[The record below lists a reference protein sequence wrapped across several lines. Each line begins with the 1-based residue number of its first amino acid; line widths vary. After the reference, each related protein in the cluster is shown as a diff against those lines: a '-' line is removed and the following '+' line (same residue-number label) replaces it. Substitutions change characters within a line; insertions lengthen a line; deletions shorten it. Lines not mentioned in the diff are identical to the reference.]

1 MTSAGCVCT
10 VFTKLHVNGHDVRLV
25 FVDNISLIWPARA
38 ASASA
43 TGAASAGVGNS
54 SAAGAGAG
62 SGYGQTA
69 YGTAGANAT
78 AADGAG
84 NYAFAKGTG
93 ALEAEGYP
101 GVQRRTCTCVTAS
114 GAPG

>member
-1 MTSAGCVCT
+1 M
-10 VFTKLHVNGHDVRLV
+10 
-25 FVDNISLIWPARA
+25 
-38 ASASA
+38 
-43 TGAASAGVGNS
+43 GNS

-62 SGYGQTA
+62 SGFGQTA

-93 ALEAEGYP
+93 ALDARVFCCVVLGFTGRGHP
-101 GVQRRTCTCVTAS
+101 RHALMSRCAHNKQFSGWQLMQNFSCTGSDRQFWIAAFYYNVS
-114 GAPG
+114 RK